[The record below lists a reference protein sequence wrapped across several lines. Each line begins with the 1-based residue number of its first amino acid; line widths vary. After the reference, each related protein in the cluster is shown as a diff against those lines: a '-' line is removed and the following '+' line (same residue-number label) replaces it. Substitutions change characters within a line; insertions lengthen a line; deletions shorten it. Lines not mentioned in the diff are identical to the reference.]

1 MRNWRLGPNGS
12 TPLTDPAHSACGC
25 DQGATELN
33 TQDPLS
39 ERYGRLRR
47 AAQQVI
53 DGAEAIGTPDH
64 PLCAIEP
71 HLILTLRREL
81 AGEPQPNGMWMSVT

>member
-1 MRNWRLGPNGS
+1 
-12 TPLTDPAHSACGC
+12 
-25 DQGATELN
+25 
-33 TQDPLS
+33 
-39 ERYGRLRR
+39 
-47 AAQQVI
+47 VI